1 MRDPKALIRLTAV
14 TAGLVA
20 LLDQAAKFAVREHL
34 SLCYRPPVSQC
45 DRVALVGP
53 LGLLRTDNADSA
65 FGLIEGSWL
74 ALLLVLAVGLVGWQV
89 ATVRARD
96 PRLSRLLAVSIG
108 LQVGGVLGNLTD
120 RLLFG
125 TVTDFIDLRVGGA
138 DKGLVLNPADLALG
152 AGALILMA
160 LTWAAT
166 SRSHLSPAARGRP
179 VAVPTK

>member
-1 MRDPKALIRLTAV
+1 MKVRKTLIRLTAV
-14 TAGLVA
+14 TAGVVV
-20 LLDQAAKFAVREHL
+20 LLDQGAKFAVRDHL
-34 SLCYRPPVSQC
+34 SLCSGPPVSEC

-74 ALLLVLAVGLVGWQV
+74 ALLLVLALALVFWQI

-108 LQVGGVLGNLTD
+108 LQLGGALGNLTD
-120 RLLFG
+120 RLLLG

-138 DKGLVLNPADLALG
+138 DQGLVLNPADLAIG

-166 SRSHLSPAARGRP
+166 SQSRLGPTTRVVRS
-179 VAVPTK
+179 TF